1 MYHFKKSTKSFSKKF
16 GTEVCLSHSCLSVLR
31 PDECFQVAK
40 NLDCRRIS
48 SACLRFVHVCHETA
62 KCLNSNISMFYF
74 AFQGTVTRR
83 FWEFFVCFLLTEVV
97 LRALLQSH
105 RNTHMLWIYQIFY
118 YVKSRDT
125 THKMKTRVVEALAT
139 GSANRHGWLQAKVK
153 FQWKVEW
160 YCVGVSLHV

>member
-31 PDECFQVAK
+31 PDECFQVVK

-74 AFQGTVTRR
+74 AFQGAVTRR
-83 FWEFFVCFLLTEVV
+83 FWGFLLTEVV
-97 LRALLQSH
+97 FMGSYTQRHTHAMDLLDFLLCQVSRHHSQDEDQSCRGFSH
-105 RNTHMLWIYQIFY
+105 
-118 YVKSRDT
+118 
-125 THKMKTRVVEALAT
+125 
-139 GSANRHGWLQAKVK
+139 
-153 FQWKVEW
+153 WK
-160 YCVGVSLHV
+160 CK